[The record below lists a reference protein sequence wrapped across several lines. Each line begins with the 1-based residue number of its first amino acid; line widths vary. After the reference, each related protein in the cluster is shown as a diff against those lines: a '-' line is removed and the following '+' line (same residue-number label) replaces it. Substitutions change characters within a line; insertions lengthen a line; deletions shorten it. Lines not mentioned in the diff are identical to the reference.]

1 MLFKKIFLKTKF
13 AAISA
18 IDEDYKAIGKCDLAL
33 AGHIETIPGS
43 FAWALPKKSPY
54 TRLFTKGYNNTI
66 KTIILYDE
74 N

>member
-43 FAWALPKKSPY
+43 FAWALPKRSPY
-54 TRLFTKGYNNTI
+54 TRLFTKGYSQ
-66 KTIILYDE
+66 
-74 N
+74 